1 MSNHYPVLKNQYTG
15 SALPRLVVV
24 QAVVA
29 VLALVVIIIVGA
41 KIGPLL
47 EEKVQLENDILSY
60 KQEVSELKIEM
71 ARNRAQFG
79 MMKIELEDT
88 RKKLEEARERLG
100 ETFEMSQFE
109 HPVDPV
115 DLKAIFSRYPKQ
127 ARALELMLEM
137 KQQGVG
143 WQLGG
148 RSPEVG
154 FDSPGFSAY
163 ILNQLGALEISGA
176 QSESLLSRSSQLFT
190 QLVPIDKPG
199 IGDLAFY
206 PEGYAL
212 FYFVDHQQKP
222 FVIGMTP
229 AGIVALKPD
238 FAEAIGYRKSGLAN

>member
-1 MSNHYPVLKNQYTG
+1 MSNRYPVLKNRFTG
-15 SALPRLVVV
+15 SALPRLVLV

-29 VLALVVIIIVGA
+29 VLALVVLVITGA

-71 ARNRAQFG
+71 ARNRAQVAG
-79 MMKIELEDT
+79 MKIELEDT
-88 RKKLEEARERLG
+88 REKLEDARERLG

-137 KQQGVG
+137 KQQGVS

-148 RSPEVG
+148 QTPDVG
-154 FDSPGFSAY
+154 FDSPSFSAH
-163 ILNQLGALEISGA
+163 ILKELGALEISGA
-176 QSESLLSRSSQLFT
+176 QSESLLSRSRQLFT
-190 QLVPIDKPG
+190 QLEPIDKPG

-206 PEGYAL
+206 PEGYVL
-212 FYFVDHQQKP
+212 FYFLDHQQKP

-229 AGIVALKPD
+229 AGIVALEPD
-238 FAEAIGYRKSGLAN
+238 FAKAIGYRKSGLAN